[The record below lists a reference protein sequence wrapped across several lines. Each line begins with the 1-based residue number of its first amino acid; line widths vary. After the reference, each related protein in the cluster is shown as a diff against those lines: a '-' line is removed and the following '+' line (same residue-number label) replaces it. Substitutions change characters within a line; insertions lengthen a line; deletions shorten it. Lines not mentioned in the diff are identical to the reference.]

1 MQALIVIFLSAL
13 ALYLYLFIL
22 EWIKFLDKISR
33 SLPIVKDI

>member
-13 ALYLYLFIL
+13 ALYLYLFT
-22 EWIKFLDKISR
+22 FGVDKISR